1 MGVKL
6 ARSFIILLM
15 VITMLPVGARAFLI
29 DRVAAVVNQEVITES
44 EVDRAVRS
52 EAQRRGITGA
62 DALKSLR
69 NEALESIIDRKL
81 ILSDARRFNIVD
93 VTDKEVDDALAKVKA
108 RYPSEDAFK
117 RALAEEDMSLDEL
130 RENLAEQILAVKYVD
145 RRVRFFVRVTLDDQK
160 RYYQE
165 HAVEF
170 GGKSFTEVH
179 DEIHDLLMEKY
190 TNEKLEQYIKDL
202 RSRADITINPP
213 PDEKG

>member
-1 MGVKL
+1 MSRYVL
-6 ARSFIILLM
+6 ILF
-15 VITMLPVGARAFLI
+15 MLVAMFPVDVRAFLI
-29 DRVAAVVNQEVITES
+29 DRVAAVVNQEVITRS
-44 EVDRAVRS
+44 ELDRAVQS
-52 EAQRRGITGA
+52 EAQRRGVTA
-62 DALKSLR
+62 PEELKSIR
-69 NEALESIIDRKL
+69 KEVLESIVDRKL

-93 VTDKEVDDALAKVKA
+93 VTDEEVDEALAGVKA
-108 RYPSEDAFK
+108 RYPSEDAFMH
-117 RALAEEDMSLDEL
+117 ALAEEDMTVDEL

-170 GGKSFTEVH
+170 GGRSFNEVH

-190 TNEKLEQYIKDL
+190 TNEKLAQYVKDL

-213 PDEKG
+213 MDDAK

>member
-1 MGVKL
+1 MEGALSRYVL
-6 ARSFIILLM
+6 ILF
-15 VITMLPVGARAFLI
+15 MLVAMFPVDVRAFLI
-29 DRVAAVVNQEVITES
+29 DRVAAVVNQEVITRS
-44 EVDRAVRS
+44 ELDRAVQS
-52 EAQRRGITGA
+52 EAQRRGVTA
-62 DALKSLR
+62 PEELKSIR
-69 NEALESIIDRKL
+69 KEVLESIVDRKL

-93 VTDKEVDDALAKVKA
+93 VTDEEVDEALAGVKA
-108 RYPSEDAFK
+108 RYPSEDAFMH
-117 RALAEEDMSLDEL
+117 ALAEEDMTVDEL

-170 GGKSFTEVH
+170 GGRSFNEVH

-190 TNEKLEQYIKDL
+190 TNEKLAQYVKDL

-213 PDEKG
+213 MDDAK